1 MKVSTKLRISGIIYT
16 IIFWGL
22 TLAFASKLGSTILYL
37 SPLIYLILMYVLMFT
52 FMLFIKRGRVEK
64 LSKALAAGDYK
75 KVITI
80 GEKQLEYEEMSYSKS
95 KGKREP
101 RGIIIY
107 NLTLAIAYFA
117 EHNDAEFIK
126 HINNIDEEKYKET
139 KDFYRDLSTKMFWLS
154 LYYLQKSDFENA
166 QMYYDKIEN
175 ISEFH
180 TYISFLDGIKFYK
193 SGNVNAAKEKM
204 NYVYTDL
211 HQPVLKQIAD
221 EIISQ

>member
-1 MKVSTKLRISGIIYT
+1 MKILTKLRIFTVIYT
-16 IIFWGL
+16 VIFWGV
-22 TLAFASKLGSTILYL
+22 TLAFSSKLSGTILYL
-37 SPLIYLILMYVLMFT
+37 SPLIYLILMYAFMLT
-52 FMLFIKRGRVEK
+52 FMIFIKGDRAERIA
-64 LSKALAAGDYK
+64 KALMSGDYK

-80 GEKQLEYEEMSYSKS
+80 GEKQLEYAEMTYSKA
-95 KGKREP
+95 KRKRNP
-101 RGIIIY
+101 HGIIIY
-107 NLTLAIAYFA
+107 NLALAFAYLA
-117 EHNDAEFIK
+117 EHNDDEFIK

-139 KDFYRDLSTKMFWLS
+139 KDFYKDLSTKMFLLS

-211 HQPVLKQIAD
+211 HQPALKQIAD

>member
-1 MKVSTKLRISGIIYT
+1 MKKNTHLQSAKDRKDDEFYT
-16 IIFWGL
+16 MFDDIE
-22 TLAFASKLGSTILYL
+22 KELGSYDWSNKIIGCPAD
-37 SPLIYLILMYVLMFT
+37 SEESEFVRFFKARAKAVIYWQEIF
-52 FMLFIKRGRVEK
+52 
-64 LSKALAAGDYK
+64 
-75 KVITI
+75 
-80 GEKQLEYEEMSYSKS
+80 
-95 KGKREP
+95 
-101 RGIIIY
+101 
-107 NLTLAIAYFA
+107 
-117 EHNDAEFIK
+117 
-126 HINNIDEEKYKET
+126 DEEKYKET